1 MQTEAMVMRST
12 GGPEVLERA
21 WLDLGE
27 LGPREVRVRVRAVAM
42 NHLDLWTRRGLPN
55 LRYEFP
61 HRLGADVSGVVEALG
76 PGARGVKVGDEV
88 LVNPGLSCGVCER
101 CLRGEDNLCRSYG
114 IAGESR
120 QGGYARHVHVP
131 DTNLLPKPRNLS
143 FVEAAAVPLVFLTA
157 WQMVVRKGELRPG
170 QTVLVQAAGSG
181 VSSAAIQ
188 IAKMHG
194 ARVFATTSKDTKA
207 ARAKELGAEAVI
219 NYATHDFVTEVK
231 RLTDKRGVDLVIEHL
246 GGEIFAKSV
255 LATAWGGRVVT
266 CGATTGF
273 APQIDLRQIFFRQVQ
288 VLGSTMGSKGD
299 LFEVLRHVESGAL
312 RPVVARTF
320 SLWDATEA
328 HRYLE
333 SGEAFGKVVLE
344 VD

>member
-21 WLDLGE
+21 PLDLGE
-27 LGPREVRVRVRAVAM
+27 LGPREVRVAVRAVAM

-55 LRYEFP
+55 VRYEFP
-61 HRLGADVSGVVEALG
+61 HRLGADVCGVVEALG
-76 PGARGVKVGDEV
+76 PGARGAKVGDEV
-88 LVNPGLSCGVCER
+88 LVSPGLSCGTCER
-101 CLRGEDNLCRSYG
+101 CLRGEDNFCKSYG
-114 IAGESR
+114 IIGENR

-131 DTNLLPKPRNLS
+131 DTNLLPKPKNLS
-143 FVEAAAVPLVFLTA
+143 FVEAAAIPLVFLTA
-157 WQMVVRKGELRPG
+157 WQMVVRRGQIRAG

-194 ARVFATTSKDTKA
+194 ARVFATTSKESKA
-207 ARAKELGAEAVI
+207 ARARELGAEVVI
-219 NYATHDFVTEVK
+219 NYATQDFVTEVK
-231 RLTDKRGVDLVIEHL
+231 RLTEKRGVDLVIEHL
-246 GGEIFAKSV
+246 GGEIFVKSV

-266 CGATTGF
+266 CGATTGYT
-273 APQIDLRQIFFRQVQ
+273 PQLDLRQIFFRQVQ

-299 LFEVLRHVESGAL
+299 LFEVLRHVEAGTL
-312 RPVVARTF
+312 RPVIAKVF

-328 HRYLE
+328 HRFLE
-333 SGEAFGKVVLE
+333 GGQAFGKVVLE